1 LSGALLSGEGQQYE
15 NHSNTIIFHPA
26 THLFLSSTT
35 DMSLTSRDIEE
46 RIAEASQAMD
56 NDPTL
61 KTTGSSSSF

>member
-1 LSGALLSGEGQQYE
+1 
-15 NHSNTIIFHPA
+15 
-26 THLFLSSTT
+26 
-35 DMSLTSRDIEE
+35 MSLTSRDIEE